1 MPAESQEND
10 RPLAGK
16 RIVVT
21 RPRAQA
27 DAFVRALE
35 ELGARVMLFPT
46 IEVRPLHSE
55 IPAALSTPFDW
66 IVFTS
71 ANAVESFFTVLE
83 ETERAQVDVGAARIC
98 AVGPATA
105 EAVQHHGASVDLI
118 PEVYVAEAVLEAL
131 RVEIGSD
138 FKGKRILLPRGNIA
152 RKFLPL
158 QLREHGA
165 EVVEWTVY
173 ETVCPQTEP
182 EAIDALVKARPD
194 LVTFTSASSAQNFCT
209 LLGEAR
215 LNRLNKATAFVSIGP
230 ATTEA
235 ATQLGMR
242 IDAQP
247 GRHDIE
253 GLVEELIDWSTPD
266 E

>member
-1 MPAESQEND
+1 MSSESQEAD
-10 RPLAGK
+10 RPLRGK

-27 DAFVRALE
+27 DTFVRALE
-35 ELGARVMLFPT
+35 ELGASVILFPT
-46 IEVRPLHSE
+46 IEIRPLHME
-55 IPAALSTPFDW
+55 IPATLSTPFDW
-66 IVFTS
+66 IIFTS
-71 ANAVESFFTVLE
+71 ANAVESFFAVRE
-83 ETERAQVDVGAARIC
+83 QAHIDMEAPRIC

-105 EAVQHHGASVDLI
+105 EALEHHGASVDLM
-118 PEVYVAEAVLEAL
+118 PEVYMAEAVLAAL
-131 RVEIGSD
+131 RVEIGPD
-138 FKGKRILLPRGNIA
+138 FNGTRILLPRGNIA

-165 EVVEWTVY
+165 EVVEWMVY
-173 ETVCPQTEP
+173 ETVCPETEP
-182 EAIDALVKARPD
+182 EVIDALVNAQPD

-209 LLGEAR
+209 LLGEER
-215 LNRLNKATAFVSIGP
+215 LKQLKEDTAFVSIGP

-235 ATQLGMR
+235 ATQLGLR

-247 GRHDIE
+247 KRHDIE
-253 GLVEELIDWSTPD
+253 GLVDELIQWPDPD